1 MEYCSAVQRDELLMS
16 NNNMGMNFKSITMN
30 EVSQMQK
37 PNTLGNSRK
46 AKH

>member
-1 MEYCSAVQRDELLMS
+1 MGYCSAVQRDELLMS
-16 NNNMGMNFKSITMN
+16 NNMGMNFKNTTMN